1 MPEENSEATGGSS
14 TDQMPATPAQ
24 QEEREGNTYVIR
36 PNFQHKF
43 RPVMVKE
50 MIHVVLTEQLGGK
63 TYDAE
68 NTTEWTKNIS
78 DTIKLKLREMGYD
91 RYKFIVQV
99 IIAEQRGQG
108 TKMACRCF
116 WDSDTDNYAQD
127 LYMNDSLVCVAAAY
141 GIFHY

>member
-1 MPEENSEATGGSS
+1 MGEEGSEQTQQQAA
-14 TDQMPATPAQ
+14 PANQ
-24 QEEREGNTYVIR
+24 QERDGNTYVIR

-50 MIHVVLTEQLGGK
+50 MIHMVLTDQLAGK
-63 TYDAE
+63 TYDPE
-68 NTTEWTKNIS
+68 STTEWTKNIS
-78 DTIKLKLREMGYD
+78 DTIKSKLKDMGYD

-116 WDSDTDNYAQD
+116 WDSDTDSYAQD

-141 GIFHY
+141 GVFHY